1 MNAPSR
7 MALRVAAAAIAVA
20 GFVDPAL
27 TSNRANMPSVAV
39 VVGDPASDSLLAENV
54 ARALSKQFVVTRG
67 AYSGADATVLVG
79 NRLAS
84 DARAAA
90 GPTFAV
96 FADRRAASIE
106 YLDAPATAPL
116 GSRVPVVAGVR
127 AAGSRGRTLDVT
139 LRAGALVV
147 DRASRSIASD
157 DEHVSV
163 PLAFVPPAAGA
174 APLRVSAMIR
184 DTRDSAVAD
193 VAVDV
198 RDERWSVLF
207 FDPRPS
213 WMSTFVRRAI
223 ERDPRFVVTSRI
235 VTSRG
240 LSADAGR
247 PPARLDDLA
256 ALKLFDAVVVGAPES
271 LTERDVS
278 GLDAFMRRR
287 GGSVVLLLDR
297 RAQGPYERL
306 IGAPLASDSGA
317 RPVSVVAGGDT
328 TGLRASEIVYPRR
341 PLPGASPVAV
351 IAHARADSMNGRAA
365 LWRTPIGAGRVIVS
379 GALDA
384 WRFRDETLSA
394 FDHFW
399 QVAVADAASAAPEP
413 VEVRVSRPVARAGD
427 RVEVNVV
434 VRDAALSA
442 SPTPR
447 AALSAS
453 LVADSLN
460 TAVRFWPSG
469 APGEFRG
476 EVRAPRAGVYRVV
489 VTSDGARGEAP
500 LVARADAARPTPDD
514 RDLIDAWVAA
524 RRGRAIASSQ
534 LGELPPALID
544 AIRPVARAEVWH
556 PMRSPWWILPFA
568 LLLSAEWWARRR
580 RGLA

>member
-1 MNAPSR
+1 
-7 MALRVAAAAIAVA
+7 MAIRVAAAAIAVA
-20 GFVDPAL
+20 GFVDPSL
-27 TSNRANMPSVAV
+27 TSNRASKPSVAV
-39 VVGDPASDSLLAENV
+39 VAGDPASDSLLAENV

-67 AYSGADATVLVG
+67 AYSGAEATVLVG
-79 NRLAS
+79 DRLAS
-84 DARAAA
+84 DAPAAS

-116 GSRVPVVAGVR
+116 GSRIPVVAGVR

-139 LRAGALVV
+139 LRAGSLVV
-147 DRASRSIASD
+147 DRASRAITSD
-157 DEHVSV
+157 DERVSV

-174 APLRVSAMIR
+174 APLRISAMIR
-184 DTRDSAVAD
+184 DARDSAAAD
-193 VAVDV
+193 LAVDV

-297 RAQGPYERL
+297 RAPGPHERL
-306 IGAPLASDSGA
+306 LGTPLASDSGS
-317 RPVSVVAGGDT
+317 RPVSVVVGGDT
-328 TGLRASEIVYPRR
+328 SGLRASEIVYPRR
-341 PLPGASPVAV
+341 LPPGASPVAV
-351 IAHARADSMNGRAA
+351 TAHARADSMNGRAA
-365 LWRTPIGAGRVIVS
+365 LWQAPIGAGRVIVS

-384 WRFRDETLSA
+384 WRFRDATLSA

-399 QVAVADAASAAPEP
+399 QVAVADAASASPDP
-413 VEVRVSRPVARAGD
+413 VEVRTSRSVARTGD
-427 RVEVNVV
+427 RVEVSVV
-434 VRDAALSA
+434 VRDAALSV
-442 SPTPR
+442 SPNPR
-447 AALSAS
+447 AAFSAA
-453 LVADSLN
+453 LVSDSLN
-460 TAVRFWPSG
+460 TAVRLWPSG

-476 EVRAPRAGVYRVV
+476 EVRAPREGVYRVV

-500 LVARADAARPTPDD
+500 LIARADAARPTPDD
-514 RDLIDAWVAA
+514 RDLVDAWVAA
-524 RRGRAIASSQ
+524 RRGRAIAASQ

-556 PMRSPWWILPFA
+556 PMRSPWWIVPFA
-568 LLLSAEWWARRR
+568 LLLSVEWWARRR